1 MRIRRSL
8 ATAAVLVAATA
19 PLSACGGSGGSGSSA
34 SATAS
39 GSAGSSA
46 SSSASSSA
54 GSTGAA
60 SDTGGPLS
68 KAEFVQAI
76 TQGQI
81 KAGSAHVAMAMTG
94 ALAMTA
100 QGDVS
105 YKQSTPEMRMTMS
118 MQQLG
123 GRAIEMR
130 LVGGIVYMH
139 IPQLVPAGKFVE
151 IDPHDTSNP
160 LSKGFGSITQ
170 QMDPLASAK
179 AMRSSVRTVR
189 YVGAEKIQGEPAD
202 HYEVG
207 VDTAAMTKASGSK
220 AAPGMPRTLTYDM
233 WLDSKDLLRR
243 MRFGLSGMRMTMTMS
258 RWGEPVTVQAPPAR
272 TLVDP
277 STLGGAAAG

>member
-19 PLSACGGSGGSGSSA
+19 PLSACGDSAGSGSD
-34 SATAS
+34 ATAS
-39 GSAGSSA
+39 GSASSTA
-46 SSSASSSA
+46 SSSTS
-54 GSTGAA
+54 STGTA

-68 KAEFVQAI
+68 KAQFVQAI
-76 TQGQI
+76 TEGQI

-94 ALAMTA
+94 TLAMTA

-105 YKQSTPEMRMTMS
+105 YEKATPEMRMTMS

-123 GRAIEMR
+123 GRTIEMR

-139 IPQLVPAGKFVE
+139 IPQLVPAGKFVK
-151 IDPHDTSNP
+151 IDPQDTSNP

-189 YVGAEKIQGEPAD
+189 YVGPEKIQGQSAD
-202 HYEVG
+202 HYTVG
-207 VDTAAMTKASGSK
+207 VDTAAMTKASGST
-220 AAPGMPRTLTYDM
+220 AAPGMPRTLSYDM

-243 MRFGLSGMRMTMTMS
+243 MRFGLSGMKMTMTMS
-258 RWGEPVTVQAPPAR
+258 RWGEPVAVQAPPAR

-277 STLGGAAAG
+277 SKLGGATAG

>member
-19 PLSACGGSGGSGSSA
+19 PLSACGDSGGSGSDA
-34 SATAS
+34 SAAAS
-39 GSAGSSA
+39 GSAGSTASPSA
-46 SSSASSSA
+46 SS
-54 GSTGAA
+54 TGTA

-68 KAEFVQAI
+68 RAEFVQAI

-94 ALAMTA
+94 TLAMTA

-105 YKQSTPEMRMTMS
+105 YKQATPEMRMTMS

-123 GRAIEMR
+123 GRTIEMR

-139 IPQLVPAGKFVE
+139 IPQLVPAGTFVK
-151 IDPHDTSNP
+151 IDPKDTSNP

-179 AMRSSVRTVR
+179 AMRSSVRTVT
-189 YVGAEKIQGEPAD
+189 YVGPEKIQGEPAD

-243 MRFGLSGMRMTMTMS
+243 MRFGLSGMKMTMTMS
-258 RWGEPVTVQAPPAR
+258 RWGEPVAVQAPPAGK
-272 TLVDP
+272 LVDP
-277 STLGGAAAG
+277 SKLGGVTAG